1 MDQSRRTAVAA
12 LVACA
17 LAPLWPAGAAG
28 AAPEPAPKPAPV
40 KSPINI
46 IVPQGWTPLVDSL
59 PDEEYRN
66 RLTRA
71 TMDFIQTGYA
81 GRKLPLWG
89 RPLEQVDLEKRVHHL
104 SRWIIEGVR
113 RHMSIYP
120 VDPAWVMGQMMA
132 ESFFNEFAVSY
143 AFAVGVCQF
152 IPPTAKDY
160 GMTCAGD
167 LPVHASPPYKLSH
180 FAGKYK
186 AYLEARNR
194 LRELRGANARLN
206 DCEFRLREALTAL
219 VAGKELPTAKAHLAY
234 LDQAEK
240 LNAELREARKRF
252 REYLEANFAGR
263 DIFDP
268 GDAEFLRAFDSRTT
282 YRDPVP
288 AMVLMLARAL
298 RARSG
303 NILAAAASYHA
314 GLGNTEDDG
323 VYEAYGRIPSFEST
337 VTYVS
342 RLVINHYEIA
352 RRLA

>member
-1 MDQSRRTAVAA
+1 MDQSRRAAVAA

-17 LAPLWPAGAAG
+17 LAPLWPGGQAG
-28 AAPEPAPKPAPV
+28 AAPLPAAC

-46 IVPQGWTPLVDSL
+46 IVPSGWTPLVDSM
-59 PDEEYRN
+59 PDEELRR

-71 TMDFIQTGYA
+71 TMDFIQSGYA

-89 RPLEQVDLEKRVHHL
+89 RPLDQVDLEKRVYNLTH
-104 SRWIIEGVR
+104 WIIEGVR
-113 RHMSIYP
+113 QHLSVYP
-120 VDPAWVMGQMMA
+120 VDPAWVLGQMMT

-152 IPPTAKDY
+152 IPPTAREY
-160 GMTCAGD
+160 GMSCAGD
-167 LPVHASPPYKLSH
+167 SPAHAAPPYKLVE
-180 FAGKYK
+180 FAGQYK
-186 AYLEARNR
+186 TYLEARDR

-206 DCEFRLREALTAL
+206 DCEFRLREALTAI
-219 VAGKELPTAKAHLAY
+219 VSGQPLPTAKAHLAY
-234 LDQAEK
+234 LDKAEA
-240 LNAELREARKRF
+240 LNAEIREARKRF
-252 REYLEANFAGR
+252 KDYLEANFAGR

-268 GDAEFLRAFDSRTT
+268 ADAVYLRAFDARTT

-298 RARSG
+298 KARNG
-303 NILAAAASYHA
+303 NMLAAAAAYHA